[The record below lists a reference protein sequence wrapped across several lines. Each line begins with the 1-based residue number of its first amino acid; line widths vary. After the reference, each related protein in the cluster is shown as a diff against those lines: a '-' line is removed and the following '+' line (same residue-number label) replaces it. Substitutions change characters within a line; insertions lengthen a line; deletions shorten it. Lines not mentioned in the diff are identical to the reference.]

1 MNKVNLA
8 EKFSIIDD
16 YWNPRIAGQ
25 LNGQQVKL
33 AKLKGSFVWHQHDN
47 EDELF
52 YVVKGSLVMELKD
65 RTVVLNEGE
74 LFIVPKGTQ
83 HRPVAE
89 DEVWVVLF
97 EPASTLNTG
106 DVKNERTKE
115 DLSWI

>member
-52 YVVKGSLVMELKD
+52 YVVKGSLVMELRD

-89 DEVWVVLF
+89 DEVWVLLF

>member
-8 EKFSIIDD
+8 EKFSMIDD

-52 YVVKGSLVMELKD
+52 YVVKGSLVMELRD

>member
-52 YVVKGSLVMELKD
+52 YVVKGSLVMELRD